1 MDLCS
6 ALVDLRAA
14 GLVHR
19 DVKPENVMLTK
30 QGRVV
35 LLDLDAAAPLLGS
48 PDRNT
53 RLLGTAGYAAPE
65 QFGLSQTDGRAD
77 IYSLGVLLNVMLT
90 GQHPSRQLAA
100 GHAGRV
106 VQRCTM
112 TSPEQRY
119 HSVQELREAL

>member
-1 MDLCS
+1 MVPS
-6 ALVDLRAA
+6 
-14 GLVHR
+14 
-19 DVKPENVMLTK
+19 T
-30 QGRVV
+30 
-35 LLDLDAAAPLLGS
+35 
-48 PDRNT
+48 T
-53 RLLGTAGYAAPE
+53 GYAAPE